1 MEDLGLDVT
10 ARLRV
15 GVIGGGWA
23 GCAAAAACARA
34 GHQPILLEA
43 SGELGGRARRLALEL
58 DGDSHTLDNGQH
70 LLVGAYTAVANLLA
84 QCGVA
89 LDSAFMRRPF
99 EITYPDGMCLRAARL
114 PAPWHLVGAL
124 LSARGF
130 QWQDRLALARLLPQ
144 LKAQD
149 WTVAPDRAAGPW
161 LRQLHQTPRLIDRV
175 WRPLTLASLNTPLD
189 EASAQA
195 VAIVLRD
202 SLGAAAPASE
212 MWLPRSDLSA
222 ALPEAVERSLQKAG
236 GEVRRNHRVDLAR
249 RSDHGWT
256 LAVRAGGDH
265 VSLSVDA
272 LVYAAPA
279 AQLQRVFGLHTEAL
293 RQTLRMIERFR
304 YQPITT
310 IYLKYAPD
318 EPRLPALF
326 NALEDNVLHGHYG
339 QWAFNRG
346 ALDAANR
353 GVLAVVISCG
363 GVEEEPTL
371 DALCKAVARQ
381 MCDVYRLPAPRAA
394 RAIIERRAT
403 LACVPDLERPAQSTS
418 LPRLALA
425 GDWTA
430 SEYPCT
436 LETAV
441 RSGAAAAAW
450 VVSAASA

>member
-1 MEDLGLDVT
+1 M
-10 ARLRV
+10 
-15 GVIGGGWA
+15 
-23 GCAAAAACARA
+23 
-34 GHQPILLEA
+34 
-43 SGELGGRARRLALEL
+43 LEL
-58 DGDSHTLDNGQH
+58 DGHRHTLDNGQH
-70 LLVGAYTAVANLLA
+70 LLIGAYTAVAKLLA
-84 QCGVA
+84 QCGVT
-89 LDSAFMRRPF
+89 LDSVFVRRPF

-124 LSARGF
+124 LTARGF

-161 LRQLHQTPRLIDRV
+161 LRQLRQTPRLIDRV

-195 VAIVLRD
+195 VATVLRD

-222 ALPEAVERSLQKAG
+222 AYCPRRSSARCTRRAAKSG
-236 GEVRRNHRVDLAR
+236 RNHRVDLAR
-249 RSDHGWT
+249 RSDQGWT

-265 VSLSVDA
+265 ASLSVDA

-279 AQLQRVFGLHTEAL
+279 AQLQRVFGLHTDAL

-353 GVLAVVISCG
+353 GVLAVVISSG

-371 DALCKAVARQ
+371 DALCDAVARQ
-381 MCDVYRLPAPRAA
+381 MCDVYRLPTPLAA

-403 LACVPDLERPAQSTS
+403 LACVPDLERPAQSTV

-441 RSGAAAAAW
+441 RSGTAAAAW
-450 VVSAASA
+450 VASPASA